1 MNIAETYLKVILERF
16 HVVKDL
22 GDKTIAQLELEQLH
36 WAFNEDSNSIAI
48 IVKHMSGNMVSRWT
62 DFLTTDG
69 EKPTR
74 NRDDEFVD
82 NLTTKDELIAVWEHG
97 WQVFFE
103 ALKQLTET
111 DLLKHVAIRGEPH
124 TVIDAIE
131 RQMAHYASH
140 VGQIVYVGK
149 QIKGEQWKT
158 LSIPK
163 GQSQAF
169 TEAKLKEQK

>member
-1 MNIAETYLKVILERF
+1 MNGAETYLNVVQEKF
-16 HVVKDL
+16 HAVKDL
-22 GDKTIAQLELEQLH
+22 GDKTIAQLGFEQLH

-48 IVKHMSGNMVSRWT
+48 LVKHMSGNMVSRWT

-74 NRDDEFVD
+74 NRDDEFVG
-82 NLTTKDELIAVWEHG
+82 NFTTKEEVVTVWENG
-97 WQVFFE
+97 WQVLFE
-103 ALKQLTET
+103 ALNQLTEA
-111 DLLKHVAIRGEPH
+111 DLLRIVTIGGEQHV
-124 TVIDAIE
+124 VIEAIE

-140 VGQIVYVGK
+140 VGQ

-169 TEAKLKEQK
+169 TVAKLKEHK